1 MQRLC
6 VQYTCFRWVVAFLLV
21 IDVNI
26 LLCKTW
32 FGNSACNL
40 PRAIRFLMLITKK
53 RCFSNTKPVFL
64 PKLFPEWNCRYFL
77 KRFVVAQLCERNLSG
92 SRASLIPH
100 CLTGTFILF
109 HGNLTGIRRGYN
121 IYHVTY
127 LRFKHPP
134 LKQKPHRLFF
144 HVAGRRGGGLQ
155 GLPKTKCKIR
165 LVLPFV
171 Y

>member
-77 KRFVVAQLCERNLSG
+77 KLLSG

-144 HVAGRRGGGLQ
+144 HVAGRRGGG
-155 GLPKTKCKIR
+155 CKDYQKR
-165 LVLPFV
+165 NVK
-171 Y
+171 